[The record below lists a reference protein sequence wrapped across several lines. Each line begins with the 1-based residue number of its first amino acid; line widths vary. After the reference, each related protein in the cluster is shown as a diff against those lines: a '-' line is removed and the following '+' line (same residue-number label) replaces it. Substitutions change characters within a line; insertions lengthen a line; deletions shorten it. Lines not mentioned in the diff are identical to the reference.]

1 MRSSLLKGHG
11 WVIFLVLLSLG
22 SLTAEL
28 VNRRFQMPDLEVYQK
43 AALRLMNGE
52 ELYRSAEED
61 PYEHY
66 VFKYSPPAALL
77 FIPVAAAG
85 FQTSRIL
92 YWTLLTFLLGSV
104 LFNVKHLFA
113 GTRGMNRHISLSL
126 TLAMLSV
133 GTHFFRELHLGQVN
147 LLLLGMY
154 LFALRLMLD
163 QKHIPAGLLLSASL
177 FIKPFALIFL
187 PLLLLTGRFREIL
200 WIFVFSIVLFFTP
213 LLFYRDLQTFF
224 GLYASWVNELLLE
237 LGSKQ
242 ELMADG
248 NLTIFSVVYRY
259 TPLSQLIPQGLP
271 VMLYQLV
278 LLFLTGLLILWH
290 LYLRKSKDGFSRMYL
305 VLTAMIPLLAYTSY
319 NAFIFVL
326 PLLTFLMLKF
336 REMNHV
342 SKGLFIAGC
351 LMTGGNIYDL
361 VGKEFF
367 DQLWSIS
374 IYTWGA
380 IALLT
385 VVFINWKKFPVSA
398 PEGKGPSG
406 G

>member
-1 MRSSLLKGHG
+1 MRSFLFKGYG

-28 VNRRFQMPDLEVYQK
+28 VNRRFQMPDLAVYQK
-43 AALRLMNGE
+43 AAVRLMNGE

-77 FIPVAAAG
+77 FIPMAAAG
-85 FQTSRIL
+85 FEISRVL
-92 YWTLLTFLLGSV
+92 YWILLTFLLGSV
-104 LFNVKHLFA
+104 LFNVKHIFA
-113 GTRGMNRHISLSL
+113 AVQGMNRQINLSL
-126 TLAMLSV
+126 ILTMLCV

-147 LLLLGMY
+147 LLLSGMY

-163 QKHIPAGLLLSASL
+163 QKHIPAGLLLAASL
-177 FIKPFALIFL
+177 FIKPFALIFI
-187 PLLLLTGRFREIL
+187 PLLLITGRFKEVI
-200 WIFVFSIVLFFTP
+200 WVVVFLVILFFTP
-213 LLFYRDLQTFF
+213 LLFYHDLQTFL
-224 GLYASWVNELLLE
+224 GLYKSWVNELLLE

-242 ELMADG
+242 ELMAEG
-248 NLTIFSVVYRY
+248 NLTIFSVIYRY
-259 TPLSQLIPQGLP
+259 TPLSHLIPQGLP
-271 VMLYQLV
+271 VIIYQLI
-278 LLFLTGLLILWH
+278 LLSLTGLLILWH
-290 LYLRKSKDGFSRMYL
+290 LFIRKSGDGFPRMFL
-305 VLTAMIPLLAYTSY
+305 ILTAMIPLLAYTSY

-326 PLLTFLMLKF
+326 PLLAFLMLKF

-361 VGKEFF
+361 VGKELF
-367 DQLWSIS
+367 DHLYNIS
-374 IYTWGA
+374 VYTWGA

-385 VVFINWKKFPVSA
+385 VVFINWKKFSVSA

-406 G
+406 D